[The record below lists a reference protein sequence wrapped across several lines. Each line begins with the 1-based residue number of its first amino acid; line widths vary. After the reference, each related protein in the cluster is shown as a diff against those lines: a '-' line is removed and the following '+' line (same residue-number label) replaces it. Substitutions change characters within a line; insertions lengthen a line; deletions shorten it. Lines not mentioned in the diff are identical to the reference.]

1 MLEIL
6 YSSILS
12 NAFVN
17 FNFMCILYIGLYVYN
32 YYFFICHKI
41 WETVSVIP
49 HSEQKLA
56 FVHNGQ

>member
-41 WETVSVIP
+41 WETLSLSY
-49 HSEQKLA
+49 HTLSRS
-56 FVHNGQ
+56 